1 MEERAYGKI
10 NLTLDILRRRE
21 DGFHDLRMVMQ
32 SVDLFDEI
40 TLNKR
45 EGEGIELSCDVG
57 YVPSDGSN
65 IAARAAEAF
74 FRELGIRGEGLSI
87 AIRKTIPVSAGMA
100 GGSSDGA
107 AVLRALGRMYRPDL
121 PAERLE
127 AIAAQVGSDVPYC
140 VRGGTALAE
149 GRGEILTDLPPLPP
163 CWFVLCKPG
172 FPISTPELFSR
183 VRVKQLQFHP
193 DTAGMLHSLE
203 TGDLE
208 GICRRIYNV
217 FEELLPRKYSRVL
230 ELKAALLDQGAL
242 AAAMTGT
249 GPTVFGV
256 FAGEEAARR
265 AADVIGRVCGRV
277 YVARPVKK
285 YESLV

>member
-140 VRGGTALAE
+140 VRGGPWRRAG
-149 GRGEILTDLPPLPP
+149 GR
-163 CWFVLCKPG
+163 
-172 FPISTPELFSR
+172 
-183 VRVKQLQFHP
+183 
-193 DTAGMLHSLE
+193 SLR
-203 TGDLE
+203 
-208 GICRRIYNV
+208 ICRPCRPAGSSSASLA
-217 FEELLPRKYSRVL
+217 FPSPPRSSSP
-230 ELKAALLDQGAL
+230 GS
-242 AAAMTGT
+242 G
-249 GPTVFGV
+249 
-256 FAGEEAARR
+256 
-265 AADVIGRVCGRV
+265 
-277 YVARPVKK
+277 
-285 YESLV
+285 